1 MKFEYRIIVNK
12 KVLKELE
19 KHDRKTIERVIRAIE
34 KLPFE
39 GDLID

>member
-19 KHDRKTIERVIRAIE
+19 NTIE
-34 KLPFE
+34 KLSRE
-39 GDLID
+39 LLKL